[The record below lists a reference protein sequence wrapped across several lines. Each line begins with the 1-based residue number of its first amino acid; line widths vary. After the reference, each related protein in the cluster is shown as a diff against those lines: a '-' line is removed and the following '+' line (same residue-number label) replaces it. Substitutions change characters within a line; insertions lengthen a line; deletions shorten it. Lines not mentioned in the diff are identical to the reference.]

1 MPRMLIARVIVM
13 VLFGI
18 TTGYAV
24 GRSLASDA
32 ATGRELTLKQYIAD
46 FESHKKDL
54 IDSEMPM
61 AVAVVVGVL
70 MVVVFFGVYEL
81 FVLGVGKLLHLV
93 DRPKNLSASTAEP
106 WR

>member
-1 MPRMLIARVIVM
+1 MLIARVIVM

-18 TTGYAV
+18 ATGYGV

-32 ATGRELTLKQYIAD
+32 AKGRELTLKQHIAD

-54 IDSEMPM
+54 VDSEMPM

-81 FVLGVGKLLHLV
+81 VVLGVDKLLGLL
-93 DRPKNLSASTAEP
+93 DRPRDFVTSS
-106 WR
+106 

>member
-18 TTGYAV
+18 ATGYGV

-32 ATGRELTLKQYIAD
+32 AKGRELTLKQYIAD
-46 FESHKKDL
+46 FESHKKEL
-54 IDSEMPM
+54 IGSEMPM
-61 AVAVVVGVL
+61 ALAVVVGVL

-81 FVLGVGKLLHLV
+81 FVLGVDKLLHLV

>member
-1 MPRMLIARVIVM
+1 MIVARLIVM
-13 VLFGI
+13 ILFGTAI
-18 TTGYAV
+18 GYAV
-24 GRSLASDA
+24 GKSLASDA

-46 FESHKKDL
+46 FDSHKKEL

-81 FVLGVGKLLHLV
+81 VVLGTDKVLHLV